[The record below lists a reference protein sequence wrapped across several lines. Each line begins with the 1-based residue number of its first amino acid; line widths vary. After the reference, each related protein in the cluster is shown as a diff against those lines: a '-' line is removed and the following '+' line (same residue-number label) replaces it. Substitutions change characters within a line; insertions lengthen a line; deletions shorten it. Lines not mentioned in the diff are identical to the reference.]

1 MLVASQVP
9 REYREYAK
17 LLRRIG
23 LGDGWPD
30 ARRRVDEANPYV
42 MRYVNYFDALLSGTV
57 VESIGR
63 LRRRGSRGHD
73 SPGKA

>member
-1 MLVASQVP
+1 MLVANQVP

-30 ARRRVDEANPYV
+30 ARSRVDEANPYV
-42 MRYVNYFDALLSGTV
+42 MRYVNYFDRFV
-57 VESIGR
+57 V
-63 LRRRGSRGHD
+63 
-73 SPGKA
+73 

>member
-1 MLVASQVP
+1 MLVANQVP

-30 ARRRVDEANPYV
+30 ARSRVDEANPYV
-42 MRYVNYFDALLSGTV
+42 MRYVNYFDRLLSDR

>member
-30 ARRRVDEANPYV
+30 ARSRVDEASPYV
-42 MRYVNYFDALLSGTV
+42 MRFVNYFDRFAV
-57 VESIGR
+57 
-63 LRRRGSRGHD
+63 
-73 SPGKA
+73 